1 MLTDLYIRHFAIID
15 RLHVSFSGGFN
26 VLTGE
31 TGAGKSI
38 IIDAVS
44 LILGGRA
51 NPDLVRTGEDE
62 AVVEAVFDVSD
73 KPSLRRELAETGFDD
88 GDELLIKRVVNRTGR
103 NKIYINGSLA
113 KLSQLQP
120 LTTRLMNI
128 YGQHEHQSLQRV
140 EQHLVMLDRF
150 AGLSDMLTDYAA
162 LHGRVREQAARLQA
176 LEEAEQ
182 QRADRLEQLQYQQRE
197 LAAAGLKETEEEEL
211 QAERRLMQNSERLV
225 RIAERGYDVF
235 YAAEG
240 AISEQ
245 LDAIAGELEKLCEID
260 AFLSGPAE
268 EIRSA
273 LYVVEDVA
281 FKLRE
286 YAGRVAFDPV
296 RQGEVEKRLDFI
308 SGLKRKY
315 GMAVGEMIAHARS
328 IDEQIEDLMHAD
340 VRRESLR
347 QQQVADQELL
357 SDKAGEISS
366 RRHEAAARL
375 RQAVEEQLSDLAMPR
390 ASFELRLF
398 PLDEPG
404 PQGLERGEFYLA
416 ANAGETPKPLAWIAS
431 GGELSRIMLA
441 LRRAAPEGDEISTLI
456 FDEVDAGVGGVA
468 ASAIGSKLRD
478 IAGRC
483 QVLCVTH
490 LPQVAAC
497 ADHHFRVQK
506 QEKDGRT
513 FTELVPL
520 DGEQRVEEMARM
532 LGGAQVTEHALE
544 HAREIIGQSAQA
556 GQQGEG

>member
-1 MLTDLYIRHFAIID
+1 MLTDLHIRHFAIID
-15 RLHVSFSGGFN
+15 RLHVSFCRGFN

-38 IIDAVS
+38 IVDAVA

-62 AVVEAVFDVSD
+62 AVVEAVFDLSD
-73 KPSLRRELAETGFDD
+73 KPLLRRELDEAGFGDE
-88 GDELLIKRVVNRTGR
+88 DELLVKRVVNRTGR
-103 NKIYINGSLA
+103 NKIFINGSLA

-140 EQHLVMLDRF
+140 EHHLAMLDRF
-150 AGLSDMLTDYAA
+150 AGLTADVEDYCQLFA
-162 LHGRVREQAARLQA
+162 HVREQDTRLQA

-182 QRADRLEQLQYQQRE
+182 QRHERLEQLKFQQVE
-197 LAAAGLKETEEEEL
+197 LASAELKESEEDDL
-211 QAERRLMQNSERLV
+211 QAERRLIQNSERLV
-225 RIAERGYDVF
+225 RVAERGYEAF

-245 LDAIAGELEKLCEID
+245 LDTIAGELEKLRDID
-260 AFLSGPAE
+260 PFLVEPAE

-286 YAGRVAFDPV
+286 YASRVSFDPA
-296 RQGEVEKRLDFI
+296 RQAEVEKRLDLMA
-308 SGLKRKY
+308 SLKRKY
-315 GMAVGEMIAHARS
+315 GMSVGDLIAHAKV
-328 IDEQIEDLMHAD
+328 ITDQIEDLTHAD
-340 VRRESLR
+340 ARRESLKQKLIVDR
-347 QQQVADQELL
+347 ESLLAKAQEL
-357 SDKAGEISS
+357 SA
-366 RRHEAAARL
+366 RRCEAAEQL
-375 RQAVEEQLSDLAMPR
+375 RCAVEVELADLAMQR
-390 ASFELRLF
+390 ASFEMRLF
-398 PLDEPG
+398 PLDDPG
-404 PQGLERGEFYLA
+404 PLGLERGEFYLA
-416 ANAGETPKPLAWIAS
+416 PNAGESPKPLAWIAS

-441 LRRAAPEGDEISTLI
+441 LRRAAPGGDEISTLI

-468 ASAIGSKLRD
+468 ASAIGAKLRD
-478 IAGRC
+478 IAEQA

-497 ADHHFRVQK
+497 ADHHYRIQK

-513 FTELVPL
+513 FTELVSL
-520 DGEQRVEEMARM
+520 QGEQRVEEMARM
-532 LGGAQVTEHALE
+532 LGGAQVTERTLE
-544 HAREIIGQSAQA
+544 HAREIIGQSMS

>member
-1 MLTDLYIRHFAIID
+1 MLTDLHIRHFAIID
-15 RLHVSFSGGFN
+15 RLHVSFCGGFN

-62 AVVEAVFDVSD
+62 AVVEAVFDISD
-73 KPSLRRELAETGFDD
+73 KPLLRKELAEAGFDD

-140 EQHLVMLDRF
+140 EHHLAMLDRF
-150 AGLSDMLTDYAA
+150 AGLAA
-162 LHGRVREQAARLQA
+162 EVEEYGKLYEQVREQAARLQA

-182 QRADRLEQLQYQQRE
+182 QRAERLDRLLFQQRE
-197 LAAAGLKETEEEEL
+197 LADAGLKETEEEEL

-225 RIAERGYDVF
+225 RIAERGYETF

-245 LDAIAGELEKLCEID
+245 LDTIAGELEKLCDID
-260 AFLSGPAE
+260 AFLAGPAE

-273 LYVVEDVA
+273 LYIIEDVA

-296 RQGEVEKRLDFI
+296 RQSEVEKRLDVI
-308 SGLKRKY
+308 SVLKRKY
-315 GMAVGEMIAHARS
+315 AMGVSDLIAHAAS
-328 IDEQIEDLMHAD
+328 IDGQIEDLTHAD
-340 VRRESLR
+340 ARRETL
-347 QQQVADQELL
+347 QQQLVVDKELL
-357 SDKAGEISS
+357 CSMAGVISA
-366 RRHEAAARL
+366 RRQEAAEKL
-375 RQAVEEQLSDLAMPR
+375 RQAVEEQLSDLAMQR
-390 ASFELRLF
+390 ASFEMRLF

-404 PQGLERGEFYLA
+404 PRGLERGEFYLA
-416 ANAGETPKPLAWIAS
+416 PNAGETPKPLAWIAS

-441 LRRAAPEGDEISTLI
+441 LRHAAPGGDEISTLI

-468 ASAIGSKLRD
+468 ASAIGAKLRD
-478 IAGRC
+478 IAGGA

-497 ADHHFRVQK
+497 ADHHYRVQK
-506 QEKDGRT
+506 EEREGRT
-513 FTELVPL
+513 FTGLVAL
-520 DGEQRVEEMARM
+520 EGEQRVEEMARM
-532 LGGAQVTEHALE
+532 LGGAQVTERTLE
-544 HAREIIGQSAQA
+544 HAREIIGQSVT
-556 GQQGEG
+556 GQPVEG

>member
-1 MLTDLYIRHFAIID
+1 MLTDLHIRHFAIID

-38 IIDAVS
+38 IVDAVA

-62 AVVEAVFDVSD
+62 AVVEAVFDLSGR
-73 KPSLRRELAETGFDD
+73 PLLRRELDD
-88 GDELLIKRVVNRTGR
+88 GGFGNEDELLVKRVVNRTGR
-103 NKIYINGSLA
+103 NKIFINGSLA

-140 EQHLVMLDRF
+140 EYHLAMLDRF
-150 AGLSDMLTDYAA
+150 AGLTDEVETYGK
-162 LHGRVREQAARLQA
+162 LYEQVREQDARLRA

-182 QRADRLEQLQYQQRE
+182 QRSDRLDQLKFQQHE
-197 LAAAGLKETEEEEL
+197 LAAADLKEGEEEEL
-211 QAERRLMQNSERLV
+211 LTERRLILNSERLV
-225 RIAERGYDVF
+225 RVAERGYETF

-245 LDAIAGELEKLCEID
+245 LDSLAGELEKLCD
-260 AFLSGPAE
+260 VDPFLTGPAE
-268 EIRSA
+268 EIRNA
-273 LYVVEDVA
+273 LYVIEDVA

-286 YAGRVAFDPV
+286 YAGRVAFDPG
-296 RQGEVEKRLDFI
+296 RQSEVEKRLDLI

-315 GMAVGEMIAHARS
+315 GMSVGDMIAHAAA
-328 IDEQIEDLMHAD
+328 IEGQVEDLTHAD
-340 VRRESLR
+340 ALREGLKHKLAAER
-347 QQQVADQELL
+347 EALL
-357 SDKAGEISS
+357 VKAEAISTC
-366 RRHEAAARL
+366 RHEAAEQL
-375 RQAVEEQLSDLAMPR
+375 RGAVEAQLADLAMQR
-390 ASFELRLF
+390 ATFEMRLF

-404 PQGLERGEFYLA
+404 PLGMERGEFYLA
-416 ANAGETPKPLAWIAS
+416 PNAGEAPKPLAWIAS

-441 LRRAAPEGDEISTLI
+441 LRRAAPGGDEISTLI

-478 IAGRC
+478 IASQA

-497 ADHHFRVQK
+497 ADHHYRIQK

-513 FTELVPL
+513 FTELVSL
-520 DGEQRVEEMARM
+520 QGELRVEEMARM
-532 LGGAQVTEHALE
+532 LGGAQVTERTLE
-544 HAREIIGQSAQA
+544 HAREIIGQSMS
-556 GQQGEG
+556 GQQERT